1 MQETWVWSL
10 GQEDPLEKGI
20 AIHSS
25 FLAWRI
31 PWTEEPGELQSMEP
45 QKVRHNWGTNTF
57 TLSILKI
64 HSILLPLPPNFLP
77 LYQSPLSH
85 SRRSQHPPH
94 VPPAAGTASVWTFAP
109 PQASS
114 HLLPF
119 TSSQALHCLE
129 TKFRVFSST
138 MTTHETLSLHSS
150 LTFVCLPAPYAPAEL
165 ESPTSATTPTG
176 LAIHVSVF

>member
-1 MQETWVWSL
+1 MDFQEVVLIYSL
-10 GQEDPLEKGI
+10 LAKKKGGKYNSFSASQRKCNLIYRLFYKSARIWLMCPLEFFI
-20 AIHSS
+20 
-25 FLAWRI
+25 
-31 PWTEEPGELQSMEP
+31 QSIGHQT
-45 QKVRHNWGTNTF
+45 QKP
-57 TLSILKI
+57 
-64 HSILLPLPPNFLP
+64 LLYNLLD
-77 LYQSPLSH
+77 LL
-85 SRRSQHPPH
+85 PPH

-129 TKFRVFSST
+129 TKFRLFSST
-138 MTTHETLSLHSS
+138 MTTHETFSLHSS